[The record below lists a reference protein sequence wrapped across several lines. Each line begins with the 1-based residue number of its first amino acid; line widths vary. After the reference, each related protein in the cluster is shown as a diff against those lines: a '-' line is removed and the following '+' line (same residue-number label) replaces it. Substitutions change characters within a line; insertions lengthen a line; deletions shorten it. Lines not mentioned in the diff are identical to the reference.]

1 MKRKLV
7 RTGLLVAVLALIAG
21 LFAACG
27 SDDAAGDGKLEVDA
41 GGLTGEPIRIGTLCS
56 CTGPLAASLGQ
67 SLDVLKAWG
76 NWTNANG
83 GINGHPVEVIA
94 YDDGQNPATGLAK
107 AKQLVEED
115 KVVAIVGTMSLV
127 SDQWASYVSGKGIPV
142 VGGQPVDT
150 SFFTDPNFF
159 ASGSTLPL
167 LLLGEVTQAAKSGAK
182 ELGLFYCSETPVC
195 AQLPAIVKPLAAQAG
210 MKVVEAKVS
219 QSAPKYLAEC
229 QSMKDKGVDA
239 VFAAVNSDVVPRIAE
254 SCAQQGF
261 NPTQIA
267 SSATTQKSWTTD
279 ENLDGSIV
287 VATNAV
293 YTDASVPGV
302 KNFLDG
308 LKEYA
313 PEVLESPQFSF
324 PLIYPWAGGE
334 LFKAAAEAGDISPTS
349 TGTDVVAGLRKLEGE
364 TLDGLAP
371 PLTFPEGQPGF
382 PLCYFTA
389 KLTGGEFKSDPEQ
402 TCIEQDVANA
412 MLVELAKAG

>member
-1 MKRKLV
+1 MKKRLLRVGLV
-7 RTGLLVAVLALIAG
+7 AAVLALLVG
-21 LFAACG
+21 LLAACG
-27 SDDAAGDGKLEVDA
+27 SDDSTDSKLDVES
-41 GGLTGEPIRIGTLCS
+41 GGLTGDPIRIGTLCS

-67 SLDVLKAWG
+67 SLDVLKAWAST
-76 NWTNANG
+76 TNEAG

-115 KVVAIVGTMSLV
+115 KVIAIVGTMSLV

-150 SFFTDPNFF
+150 SFFTDPNFY

-182 ELGLFYCSETPVC
+182 ELGLMYCSETPVC

-210 MKVVEAKVS
+210 MTVVEAKVS

-229 QSMKDKGVDA
+229 QSFKDKGVDA
-239 VFAAVNSDVVPRIAE
+239 MFNAVNSDVVPRIAK
-254 SCAQQGF
+254 SCAEAGF
-261 NPTQIA
+261 EPVQIA

-279 ENLDGSIV
+279 ENLDGSLV
-287 VATNAV
+287 VGTNAV

-302 KNFLDG
+302 KAFLDG
-308 LKEYA
+308 LEKHA
-313 PEVLESPQFSF
+313 PKVLESPQFSF

-334 LFKAAAEAGDISPTS
+334 LFKAAAEAGGITPTS
-349 TGTDVVAGLRKLEGE
+349 TGADVVAGLRKLKDE
-364 TLDGLAP
+364 TLDGIAP
-371 PLTFPEGQPGF
+371 PLNFPEGQPAF

-389 KLTGGEFKSDPEQ
+389 KLTDGEFRSDPEPT
-402 TCIEQDVANA
+402 TCIDQATATA
-412 MLVELAKAG
+412 MLAELQKG